1 MDTDQ
6 HQTEARIR
14 FLRIDAE
21 TREALAEFRPV
32 VEQHIGAILGRFY
45 DHVETHPSLA
55 AMFGGKEGIDRAR
68 KAQAT
73 HWLGMFEGKFDQA
86 FIARVR
92 RIGKTHERIGLEP
105 RWYIGGYALAMAELL
120 ALAVERHRWKPAK
133 LKATQA
139 AIVKAIMLD
148 MDYAI
153 SIYIDEARATYMQK
167 LNALAD
173 GFEGSIARTV
183 GEIGTTATQ
192 MQGTASAMT
201 EIADRT
207 THQATAVA
215 AASEE
220 AAVSV
225 QTVAAAAEEL
235 AASIGEIGR
244 QVTRS
249 AEIARDAVSQ
259 AEATNATVQGL
270 ATAAQRIGEVVRLIE
285 GIAQQTN
292 LLALNATIEA
302 ARAGE
307 AGKGFAVVAGEVKTL
322 ATQTAKA
329 TQDIAQQIAAMQA
342 ATEASVSAIAAIG
355 STIAAINEV
364 TTAIASAVEEQGAAT
379 AEIARNVQQAS
390 AGTSEVSATIAGV
403 TAGAAETGNAAAT
416 VLAGA
421 GTLTKQAASLTREA
435 ETFLARVRAG

>member
-1 MDTDQ
+1 MGNDTL
-6 HQTEARIR
+6 HAEERLR
-14 FLRIDAE
+14 FLRIDGE
-21 TREALAEFRPV
+21 TREALSAFRPV
-32 VEQHIGAILGRFY
+32 VEQNIGPMLGRFY
-45 DHVETHPSLA
+45 DHIEKQPELA
-55 AMFGGKEGIDRAR
+55 AMFGGKAGVDRAR
-68 KAQAT
+68 KAQAS
-73 HWLGMFEGKFDQA
+73 HWLGLFEGRFDQA
-86 FIARVR
+86 FIDRVR

-120 ALAVERHRWKPAK
+120 ALVAERYRWKPTR
-133 LKATQA
+133 LRATQT

-153 SIYIDEARATYMQK
+153 SIYIDEARATYLRK

-173 GFEGSIARTV
+173 GFEGSVARTV
-183 GEIGTTATQ
+183 AGIGAAAGQ

-201 EIADRT
+201 ETAERT
-207 THQATAVA
+207 ARQATAVA

-235 AASIGEIGR
+235 TASISEIGR

-249 AEIARDAVSQ
+249 AAVAAEAVSQ
-259 AEATNATVQGL
+259 AELTNGTVQGL
-270 ATAAQRIGEVVRLIE
+270 TAAAQRIGEVVKLIE

-342 ATEASVSAIAAIG
+342 ATEACVTAIAAIG
-355 STIAAINEV
+355 GTITSMNEV

-390 AGTSEVSATIAGV
+390 AGTAEVSSNIAGV
-403 TAGAAETGNAAAT
+403 TNAAAETGNAAAT

-421 GTLTKQAASLTREA
+421 DTLGQQATALTREA
-435 ETFLARVRAG
+435 EGFLARVRAG